1 MYLDNDRRPT
11 LTPQLAW
18 RVAIIGGVALVAF
31 AVIFFR
37 LWYLQVLSSDKYV
50 AAAQGN
56 QLRRIKVQAPR
67 GEIVDREGRVL
78 VRNRVGLA
86 VKITPETLPEDQAE
100 RDEVYKRL
108 AKLLG
113 MRAARIER
121 RVDEQF
127 DELPF
132 SKATVKQDVGRD
144 IMMHIQERKEDYR
157 GVEIE
162 PVFLREYPHGEVGAH
177 LFGYVGEVTQEQLDD
192 DPHYTDVTSGDRVGK
207 AGIEAEYDR
216 FLRGRNGATQVRV
229 DAFGQLVKN
238 LSTIEPKQGKQ
249 LRLSLDLDVQKVG
262 QQALASG
269 TGRGAFAVM
278 DVRNGEVLALGSRP
292 SFDPNL
298 FAHVVRESDYK
309 RLISDELGAPLT
321 NRAVSAGYPTGSTF
335 KLITAT
341 AALEEGFIT
350 PDTVQVDN
358 GSITV
363 GGQEFANAG
372 DAVHGALALRQALT
386 VSSDVFFYLLGQD
399 MNNSGDG
406 QALQR
411 WSRRLGIGRET
422 GIDLPEEGPGFV
434 PSKAWRDREYQ
445 RFLRCKERNNYT
457 DAQIAAGTK
466 CGYIDRPWSVGDDI
480 NLAVGQGD
488 LQANPLQ
495 MAVAYAAIANA
506 AEGKGGRV
514 LRPRLGQRIENSLGQ
529 AEQNLQAPA
538 ARKLKIDRANAQ
550 AIMEGLNGAANGP
563 GGTSTAVFEGFPIA
577 IAGKTG
583 TAEKGVFRADQ
594 SWYVA
599 LAPYP
604 HPKYVVAATD
614 EAGGFGA
621 DTAAPMVRLIL
632 SELFNLNE
640 KQLVAGGGAPD

>member
-11 LTPQLAW
+11 LTPKLAF
-18 RVAIIGGVALVAF
+18 RVAIFGGIALAAF

-37 LWYLQVLSSDKYV
+37 LWYLQVLSGDKYV
-50 AAAQGN
+50 AEAQNN
-56 QLRRIKVQAPR
+56 QLRKIKVQAPR

-86 VKITPETLPEDQAE
+86 VTITPDKFPEAE
-100 RDEVYKRL
+100 SERAELYRRL
-108 AKLLG
+108 GKLLD
-113 MRAARIER
+113 MRPRRIER
-121 RVDEQF
+121 RVNEQF
-127 DELPF
+127 KELPF
-132 SKATVKQDVGRD
+132 SKATVKQDVERP
-144 IMMHIQERKEDYR
+144 IVMYIAERKEDFR
-157 GVEIE
+157 GVDVE

-177 LFGYVGEVTQEQLDD
+177 LFGYVGEVTEQQLG
-192 DPHYTDVTSGDRVGK
+192 DPQYTGVELGDRVGK

-216 FLRGRNGATQVRV
+216 FLRGQNGATQVQV
-229 DAFGQLVKN
+229 DAFGNLTRQL
-238 LSTIEPKQGKQ
+238 SDIGAEQGKQ
-249 LRLSLDLDVQKVG
+249 LRLSLDLDVQRVG
-262 QQALASG
+262 QTALSSG
-269 TGRGAFAVM
+269 TGKGAFAVL
-278 DVRNGEVLALGSRP
+278 DVRNGEVLALGSQP

-298 FAHVVRESDYK
+298 FSRVVRESDYR
-309 RLISDELGAPLT
+309 RLTADENGAPLT

-350 PDTVQVDN
+350 PDTVQIDS

-363 GGQEFANAG
+363 GDQEFKNAG
-372 DAVHGALALRQALT
+372 DAVNGAIALRQALT

-399 MNNSGDG
+399 MNNTGDG
-406 QALQR
+406 QALQK
-411 WSRRLGIGRET
+411 WARRLGIGRQT

-434 PSKAWRDREYQ
+434 PSEAWRDREHAK
-445 RFLRCKERNNYT
+445 FNRCVKRRKLT
-457 DAQIAAGTK
+457 DAEIYEGE
-466 CGYIDRPWSVGDDI
+466 CGFIDRPWSVGDNI

-495 MAVAYAAIANA
+495 LAVAYAAVANG
-506 AEGKGGRV
+506 GKV

-529 AEQNLQAPA
+529 AEQNLQAPT
-538 ARKLKIDRANAQ
+538 ARRLKIDPANAS

-563 GGTSTAVFEGFPIA
+563 GGTSTPVFEGFPIP

-583 TAEKGVFRADQ
+583 TAEKGLGRADQ
-594 SWYVA
+594 SWYAA

-604 HPKYVVAATD
+604 HPKYVVVVTD

-621 DTAAPMVRLIL
+621 DTAAPMARLIL
-632 SELFNLNE
+632 AELFNLNE
-640 KQLVAGGGAPD
+640 SQLVAGGGAPD